1 MHLTERGFFMEKS
14 NVIEFPKKQ
23 SLRKRLNDKAQDQKA
38 VLSLS
43 IASVLLVSL
52 LLNQWLVG
60 GNNQAANS
68 SGSRQIASFNDNFA
82 QDVKWEHDFAKE
94 LSQKDLQVSA
104 KLAERPT
111 VRDDLVFG
119 FLQGKYGMKLTKGHI
134 ESLEFIDAQAGEQPM
149 SIENKD
155 NFLMSYRDAF
165 GLDFRQVS
173 VTEKNASEE
182 IYSLFSDNKI
192 IVGSARFALDDQ
204 GRVVSV
210 KITQ

>member
-1 MHLTERGFFMEKS
+1 MEKS

-23 SLRKRLNDKAQDQKA
+23 SLKKRLNDKAVQKIQDQKA

-52 LLNQWLVG
+52 FLNQWLVG
-60 GNNQAANS
+60 GNNQADLKA
-68 SGSRQIASFNDNFA
+68 GTRQIASLSDNFG

-94 LSQKDLQVSA
+94 LSQKELLDSA
-104 KLAERPT
+104 KLAEKPT

-119 FLQGKYGMKLTKGHI
+119 YLQGKYGMKLTKGHI
-134 ESLEFIDAQAGEQPM
+134 ESLEFIDAQAGELPLA
-149 SIENKD
+149 IDRKD
-155 NFLMSYRDAF
+155 NFLISYRDAF

-173 VTEKNASEE
+173 VSQKNSSEE
-182 IYSLFSDNKI
+182 TYSLVSDNKTI
-192 IVGSARFALDDQ
+192 IGSARFMLDDQ